1 MMNNLTIEKMHQL
14 RLPGMAAEFERQI
27 TTPTASDLP
36 FEQRVRSIV
45 DHEITVRKA
54 RKLQL
59 LLRRAG
65 LSLNASLEDVDYRT
79 PRGLD
84 KSLFLTLGSLDWIRN
99 RHNVVITG
107 PTGTGK
113 SWLACALA
121 NQACRDGLASHFIR
135 VSALVDSM
143 VTARATGSFTHRLE
157 QLNKFDL
164 LVIDDWGIDVFNKR
178 AQNDLLE
185 LIVNRLDNR
194 SILFTSQFPL
204 SSWHA
209 AFNDKTVADAIMD
222 RVVHSSY
229 VLELTG
235 DSMRGANAPLPQKGG
250 RKSEKA

>member
-1 MMNNLTIEKMHQL
+1 MMNNLTIEKFHQL

-45 DHEITVRKA
+45 DHEVTVRKA
-54 RKLQL
+54 RKLQML
-59 LLRRAG
+59 LKRAALPVG
-65 LSLNASLEDVDYRT
+65 AALEDVDYRT
-79 PRGLD
+79 SRGLD
-84 KSLFLTLGSLDWIRN
+84 KSLFLSLGSLDWIRN

-121 NQACRDGLASHFIR
+121 HQACRDGLASHFIR
-135 VSALVDSM
+135 VTALVESM
-143 VTARATGSFTHRLE
+143 VTARAAGSFGHRLE

-164 LVIDDWGIDVFNKR
+164 LVIDDWGIDAFNKR

-185 LIVNRLDNR
+185 LIVNRLEHR
-194 SILFTSQFPL
+194 SILFTSQFPM

-209 AFNDKTVADAIMD
+209 AFNDKTVADATMD
-222 RVVHSSY
+222 RVIHSSY
-229 VLELTG
+229 VLELNG
-235 DSMRGANAPLPQKGG
+235 ESMRSANTPIPKRST
-250 RKSEKA
+250 RKSERQ